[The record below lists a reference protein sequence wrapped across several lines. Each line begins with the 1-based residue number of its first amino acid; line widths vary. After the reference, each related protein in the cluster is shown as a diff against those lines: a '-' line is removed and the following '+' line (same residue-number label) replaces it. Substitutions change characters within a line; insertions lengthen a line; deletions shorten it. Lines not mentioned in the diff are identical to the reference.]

1 MAIKPIIQNPE
12 RYSKLAK
19 DWQVSSISDS
29 PNPTTS
35 GIKPITLK
43 SGLPLSNLRPLLK
56 ANGIIVKVNDY
67 YLISPQT
74 LKDVIDSNNPH
85 YDMVTNGE
93 IPVKTKSVK
102 IGNTIKIIELKE
114 KVLNDIINK
123 RDYGN
128 RTAGVTDVIYVN
140 EGVEPLGVT
149 QNLIDQINYTLTP
162 NELRPKDEYSVV
174 NFYNMVDKSGYGG
187 HYTIEQIKS
196 TTAQQETIFLPAQL
210 EKFMSLLDGKL
221 KKLEED
227 FNFIQNIFYKGII
240 PNPNPHLTF
249 TDHIRATGDDSD
261 DDVTNRHSFTQYE
274 RTTID
279 NVTPVSATIKSE
291 LDKVKQEIIAAQQ
304 INTNIQRDL
313 GDEIAATNLKTIE
326 ISKRLI
332 EK

>member
-19 DWQVSSISDS
+19 DWQVSSISES
-29 PNPTTS
+29 PNPTQS
-35 GIKPITLK
+35 GIKPIILK

-74 LKDVIDSNNPH
+74 LKDITDSNNPH

-93 IPVKTKSVK
+93 ILVKTKSVK
-102 IGNTIKIIELKE
+102 IGNTIKVVELKE

-174 NFYNMVDKSGYGG
+174 NFYNMVDKTGYGG

-210 EKFMSLLDGKL
+210 EKFMSLVDGKL

-249 TDHIRATGDDSD
+249 TDKIRATGDDSD
-261 DDVTNRHSFTQYE
+261 DDTNRHSFTQYE

-279 NVTPVSATIKSE
+279 NVTPVSATIKTEVEKLKLE
-291 LDKVKQEIIAAQQ
+291 LVAQQ
-304 INTNIQRDL
+304 QSDVITQQRL
-313 GDEIAATNLKTIE
+313 AAEIAATNLKTVE
-326 ISKRLI
+326 LSKKLI